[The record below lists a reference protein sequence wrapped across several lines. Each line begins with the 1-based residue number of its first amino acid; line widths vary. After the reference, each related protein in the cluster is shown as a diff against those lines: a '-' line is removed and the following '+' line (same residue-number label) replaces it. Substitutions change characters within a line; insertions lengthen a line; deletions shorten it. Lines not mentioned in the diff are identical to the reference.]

1 MWLEG
6 DGHILSSEDGD
17 RQCRKGPVLPAG
29 KAAAPMLFLGIHGG
43 EDLKGA
49 MWEADH

>member
-1 MWLEG
+1 MG
-6 DGHILSSEDGD
+6 TGN
-17 RQCRKGPVLPAG
+17 RKGPVLPAG